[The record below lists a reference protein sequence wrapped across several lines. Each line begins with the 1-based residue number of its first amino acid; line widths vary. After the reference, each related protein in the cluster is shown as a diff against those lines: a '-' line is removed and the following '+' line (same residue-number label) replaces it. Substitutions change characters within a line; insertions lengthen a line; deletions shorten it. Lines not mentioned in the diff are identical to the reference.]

1 MNTRNPLV
9 FLLLACALLSACVAT
24 PGRVKQTKAVAALDA
39 KHGLALEGYDTV
51 SYFDGNNA
59 QLGVAAIAYRWQG
72 AEWRFAS
79 TAHRDAFAA
88 APERYAPKYGN
99 YCAFAVS
106 RGTTAHGDPRLWA
119 IVDDKLYLNNNRYAQ
134 ELWDRDRIG
143 NIAAG
148 DQNWPLLPKLPA
160 R

>member
-1 MNTRNPLV
+1 MNTRMSVPI
-9 FLLLACALLSACVAT
+9 LLLTCALLAACAAT
-24 PGRVKQTKAVAALDA
+24 PGRVRQSRPVAALDA
-39 KHGLALEGYDTV
+39 VHGLALEGYDAV
-51 SYFDGNNA
+51 SYFASHQAQPGLASNA
-59 QLGVAAIAYRWQG
+59 FRWQG

-79 TAHRDAFAA
+79 AAHRDAFAA
-88 APERYAPKYGN
+88 APERYAPRYGN

-134 ELWDRDRIG
+134 ELWDRDRSG

-148 DQNWPLLPKLPA
+148 DQNWPLLPKVPA